1 MKYLILGGAGVFALH
16 TIKKILALKSTKK
29 VISVGRSPQRTSAF
43 TLDIGKDDKRFIYKQ
58 IHLTFETE
66 KLIELIDDLQPNF
79 IINFAALAHATSWNK
94 SFRYYDTNVTALSKI
109 CEHLFGKKYLKQF
122 LQIGSSEIYGPT
134 IKPAKETTIPNP
146 TSPYAIS
153 KLAADYHVLSCYN
166 VKSFPANIIRPS
178 NCYGSGQLLY
188 RIIPKAILLGLND
201 KQFPLEGGGK
211 SQKSFMHASDL
222 ADAIIKIL
230 NSKKFGQIYNAGVNK
245 PVTMF
250 EIIQKICSKLNI
262 DQSKFIKNTKP
273 RVGEDKIYWINSD
286 KIKKEFNWKPKIT
299 LDEGLD
305 DCINWILKYK
315 KELESET
322 TEFELRA

>member
-1 MKYLILGGAGVFALH
+1 
-16 TIKKILALKSTKK
+16 
-29 VISVGRSPQRTSAF
+29 
-43 TLDIGKDDKRFIYKQ
+43 
-58 IHLTFETE
+58 
-66 KLIELIDDLQPNF
+66 
-79 IINFAALAHATSWNK
+79 
-94 SFRYYDTNVTALSKI
+94 
-109 CEHLFGKKYLKQF
+109 
-122 LQIGSSEIYGPT
+122 
-134 IKPAKETTIPNP
+134 
-146 TSPYAIS
+146 
-153 KLAADYHVLSCYN
+153 
-166 VKSFPANIIRPS
+166 
-178 NCYGSGQLLY
+178 
-188 RIIPKAILLGLND
+188 
-201 KQFPLEGGGK
+201 
-211 SQKSFMHASDL
+211 MHASDL